1 MADVERRYYNSMH
14 NALILKI
21 SPVKKILNFSDKD
34 EFFQVS
40 SAVVEDCF
48 ALCIGTVTNTIANSI
63 TKKWALKK
71 FGATI
76 QLLLVKKCKK
86 FELFSV

>member
-1 MADVERRYYNSMH
+1 MMLLVDVVLTMIN
-14 NALILKI
+14 LQDL
-21 SPVKKILNFSDKD
+21 
-34 EFFQVS
+34 
-40 SAVVEDCF
+40 SAVVEDYS
-48 ALCIGTVTNTIANSI
+48 APCIDTVTSTIANSI

>member
-1 MADVERRYYNSMH
+1 MM
-14 NALILKI
+14 I
-21 SPVKKILNFSDKD
+21 NFQDLS
-34 EFFQVS
+34 V
-40 SAVVEDCF
+40 VVEDYS
-48 ALCIGTVTNTIANSI
+48 ALCIDTVTSTIANSI

>member
-1 MADVERRYYNSMH
+1 MQYG
-14 NALILKI
+14 
-21 SPVKKILNFSDKD
+21 NFLMTVN
-34 EFFQVS
+34 FQDL
-40 SAVVEDCF
+40 SAVVEDYF
-48 ALCIGTVTNTIANSI
+48 ALCIDTVTSMIANLI

>member
-1 MADVERRYYNSMH
+1 MMM
-14 NALILKI
+14 
-21 SPVKKILNFSDKD
+21 NFQDLS
-34 EFFQVS
+34 V
-40 SAVVEDCF
+40 VVEDYF
-48 ALCIGTVTNTIANSI
+48 APCIDTVTSTIANSI